1 MEVLATICLVK
12 CALFYSQHHII
23 HSPKIEAMLTQIVRP
38 MVRTQ
43 LRLLASSQSTRATLV
58 NTIAQWL
65 GFLGVEARVIEID
78 AASDKIQVSL
88 VVGKP
93 DACDSKDWEQILKN
107 LEESERANGAE
118 PAEPI
123 VLTAQQQSKLQRLL
137 AYIIQAGSPDAKVV
151 WDDVLPQLRNLGYEE
166 EMLLGIRSAL
176 KIPQS
181 LEVLTDGLD
190 ADLAAIALPKAV
202 SLSMLDRRVTASE
215 DRALSA
221 LLEAMKQPLQ
231 PAP

>member
-1 MEVLATICLVK
+1 
-12 CALFYSQHHII
+12 
-23 HSPKIEAMLTQIVRP
+23 MLTQIVRP

-65 GFLGVEARVIEID
+65 GFLGVEARVTEID

-93 DACDSKDWEQILKN
+93 EACDSHDWEQILKN
-107 LEESERANGAE
+107 LEESERASGAE
-118 PAEPI
+118 TAEPI
-123 VLTAQQQSKLQRLL
+123 VLTPQQQSKLQRLL
-137 AYIIQAGSPDAKVV
+137 AYVIQAGSPDSKVV
-151 WDDVLPQLRNLGYEE
+151 WEDVLPQLRGLGYEE
-166 EMLLGIRSAL
+166 DMLLGIRSAL

-181 LEVLTDGLD
+181 LEVLTEGLD

-215 DRALSA
+215 DHALSA
-221 LLEAMKQPLQ
+221 LLEAMKQPL
-231 PAP
+231 

>member
-1 MEVLATICLVK
+1 
-12 CALFYSQHHII
+12 
-23 HSPKIEAMLTQIVRP
+23 MLTQIVRP

-58 NTIAQWL
+58 STIAQWL
-65 GFLGVEARVIEID
+65 GFLGVEARVTEID

-93 DACDSKDWEQILKN
+93 DACDRHDWEQILKN
-107 LEESERANGAE
+107 LEESERASGAE

-123 VLTAQQQSKLQRLL
+123 VLTPQQQSKLQRLL
-137 AYIIQAGSPDAKVV
+137 AYVIQAGSPDAKVV

-221 LLEAMKQPLQ
+221 LLEAVKQPL
-231 PAP
+231 

>member
-1 MEVLATICLVK
+1 
-12 CALFYSQHHII
+12 
-23 HSPKIEAMLTQIVRP
+23 MLTQIVRP

-43 LRLLASSQSTRATLV
+43 LRLLASSQSPRATLV

-65 GFLGVEARVIEID
+65 SFLGVEAQVTEID
-78 AASDKIQVSL
+78 AVSDKIQVSL

-93 DACDSKDWEQILKN
+93 DACDSNDWEQILRN
-107 LEESERANGAE
+107 LEASERASGAE

-123 VLTAQQQSKLQRLL
+123 VLTAQQRSKLQRLL
-137 AYIIQAGSPDAKVV
+137 AYVIQAGSPDAKVV

-221 LLEAMKQPLQ
+221 LLEAMKQPL
-231 PAP
+231 

>member
-1 MEVLATICLVK
+1 
-12 CALFYSQHHII
+12 
-23 HSPKIEAMLTQIVRP
+23 MLTQIVRP

-58 NTIAQWL
+58 NTIAQWMS
-65 GFLGVEARVIEID
+65 FLGVEARVIDID
-78 AASDKIQVSL
+78 ASSDKIQVSL

-93 DACDSKDWEQILKN
+93 EGCDSRDWEQILKN
-107 LEESERANGAE
+107 LEESQRASGTE
-118 PAEPI
+118 PAAPI
-123 VLTAQQQSKLQRLL
+123 VLTALQKSKLQRLL
-137 AYIIQAGSPDAKVV
+137 AYIIQAGNPDTKIA
-151 WDDVLPQLRNLGYEE
+151 WEDVLPQLRGLGYEE

-190 ADLAAIALPKAV
+190 PDLAAIALPQAV

-215 DRALSA
+215 DQALSA
-221 LLEAMKQPLQ
+221 LLEAMKQPL
-231 PAP
+231 

>member
-1 MEVLATICLVK
+1 
-12 CALFYSQHHII
+12 
-23 HSPKIEAMLTQIVRP
+23 MLTQIVRP

-43 LRLLASSQSTRATLV
+43 LRLLAGSQSTRATLV

-65 GFLGVEARVIEID
+65 GFLGVEAQVTEID

-93 DACDSKDWEQILKN
+93 EACDRHDWEQILKN
-107 LEESERANGAE
+107 LEESEQADGTE

-123 VLTAQQQSKLQRLL
+123 VLTPQQQSKLQRLL
-137 AYIIQAGSPDAKVV
+137 AYVIQAGSPDGKVV
-151 WDDVLPQLRNLGYEE
+151 WEDVLPQLRGLGYEE
-166 EMLLGIRSAL
+166 DMLLGIRSAL

-181 LEVLTDGLD
+181 LEVLMEGLD

-221 LLEAMKQPLQ
+221 LLEAMKQPL
-231 PAP
+231 

>member
-1 MEVLATICLVK
+1 
-12 CALFYSQHHII
+12 
-23 HSPKIEAMLTQIVRP
+23 MLTQIVRP

-65 GFLGVEARVIEID
+65 GFLGVEARVTEID
-78 AASDKIQVSL
+78 AAADKIQVSL

-93 DACDSKDWEQILKN
+93 DACDSHDWEQILRN
-107 LEESERANGAE
+107 LEESERASGAE

-137 AYIIQAGSPDAKVV
+137 AYVIQAGSPDAKVA
-151 WDDVLPQLRNLGYEE
+151 WEDVLPQLRGLGYEE
-166 EMLLGIRSAL
+166 DMLLGIRSAL

-215 DRALSA
+215 DQALSA
-221 LLEAMKQPLQ
+221 LLEAMKQPL
-231 PAP
+231 